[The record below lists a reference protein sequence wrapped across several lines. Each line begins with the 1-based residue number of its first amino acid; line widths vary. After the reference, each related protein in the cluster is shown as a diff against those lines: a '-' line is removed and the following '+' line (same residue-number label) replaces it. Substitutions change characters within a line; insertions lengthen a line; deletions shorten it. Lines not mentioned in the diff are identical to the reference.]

1 VAAKNAGEKNAVTLK
16 NMPML
21 SLSGIF
27 VVAFLQQANAQ
38 QIDALSNAMDI
49 RILAEGVPKFDI
61 GGGCRVD
68 NMSSSLDAGLD
79 EPIKRCM
86 QDEQRAQDQLRSRWS
101 QLAVRYRVVC
111 IGEAYDASGM
121 PPSYVVLSACLLG
134 SGLAKNPNN

>member
-1 VAAKNAGEKNAVTLK
+1 MRKNI
-16 NMPML
+16 PML
-21 SLSGIF
+21 SLSAIF

-38 QIDALSNAMDI
+38 QIDAMSNAMDV
-49 RILAEGVPKFDI
+49 RILAESVPKFDI

-68 NMSSSLDAGLD
+68 NMLSSLDAGLD
-79 EPIKRCM
+79 EPIKRCI
-86 QDEQRAQDQLRSRWS
+86 QHEQKAQDQLRSRWS
-101 QLAVRYRVVC
+101 QLAAHNRIVC